1 MPTYIS
7 LLRFTQ
13 KGIESIK
20 EGPTRLD
27 RAKQA
32 FRAAGGELKAFYLVT
47 GRYDAVAISE
57 MPNDEA
63 VARVALANASMGN
76 IRSETSRAF
85 TEDEYRKIIASL
97 P

>member
-1 MPTYIS
+1 VLNATPAVRNRS
-7 LLRFTQ
+7 VGNDQ
-13 KGIESIK
+13 
-20 EGPTRLD
+20 
-27 RAKQA
+27 
-32 FRAAGGELKAFYLVT
+32 V
-47 GRYDAVAISE
+47 YDAIAVSE

-85 TEDEYRKIIASL
+85 TEDEYRKIIATL

>member
-13 KGIESIK
+13 KGVESIK

>member
-32 FRAAGGELKAFYLVT
+32 FRAAGGELKTFYLVT

>member
-32 FRAAGGELKAFYLVT
+32 FRAAGGELKAFYLIT

>member
-13 KGIESIK
+13 KGVESIK

-85 TEDEYRKIIASL
+85 TEDEYRKIVVSL

>member
-13 KGIESIK
+13 KGVESIK

-85 TEDEYRKIIASL
+85 TEDEYRKIVASL